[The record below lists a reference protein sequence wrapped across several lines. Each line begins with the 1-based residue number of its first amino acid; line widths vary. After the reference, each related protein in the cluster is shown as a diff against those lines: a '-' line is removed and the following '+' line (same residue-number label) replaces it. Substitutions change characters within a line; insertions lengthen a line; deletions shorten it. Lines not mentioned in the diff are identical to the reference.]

1 MQFPYRKVLIVGC
14 GGSGKST
21 LAGSMGERF
30 SLSVVHLDKLWWLP
44 GWVHRTQEEFDGLL
58 AVELEKSKWII
69 DGNFVRTFPERLE
82 ACDCCIFLD
91 LDAKTCLESAYA
103 RAEEF
108 RGRARPD
115 MTEGCEECVR
125 PEFEEWI
132 LNFRETIRPEMFAL
146 MEKSGK
152 PCFIFQTRE
161 EAYEWMNQFE

>member
-21 LAGSMGERF
+21 LARSMGQRF
-30 SLSVVHLDKLWWLP
+30 SLPVVHLDKLWWLP
-44 GWVHRTQEEFDGLL
+44 AWVHRTREEFDELL
-58 AVELEKSKWII
+58 AAELEKPKWII
-69 DGNFVRTFPERLE
+69 DGNFVRTFPQRLA
-82 ACDCCIFLD
+82 ACECCIFLD

-132 LNFRETIRPEMFAL
+132 LNFREKIRPEMFAL
-146 MEKSGK
+146 MEQSGK
-152 PCFIFQTRE
+152 PYFVFQTRE
-161 EAYEWMNQFE
+161 EAYEWLNQFE